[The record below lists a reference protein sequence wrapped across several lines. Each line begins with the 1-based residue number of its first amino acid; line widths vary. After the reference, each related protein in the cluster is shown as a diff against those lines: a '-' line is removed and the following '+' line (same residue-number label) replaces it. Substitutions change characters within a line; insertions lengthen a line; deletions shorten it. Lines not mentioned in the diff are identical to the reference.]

1 MSNPDAD
8 SRAGAPPRVLV
19 VGHLTEDRTRE
30 GPPARRRG
38 RLRRL
43 LAHRFGAPTT
53 ILTAADAAFP
63 FLDALAGIRI
73 LRLPS
78 DARTRFDNHY
88 RKDGARRQ
96 RILDRAAEIPEPA
109 LRRTVA
115 ALPPGSAVLY
125 APVARELGGSGTLP
139 RPSGEGSFA
148 AAAPQGLLRRWD
160 AEGRVAVS
168 RPDGLADRLAALD
181 LVSLAEAEL
190 PEATPAAGPPA
201 GDHARTAGS
210 AAAPPG
216 LPDEEVPPAP
226 AAETD
231 PTGAG
236 DVFAAALFV
245 SLWRGLPL
253 GRAAGLAAAAAA
265 ISVESP
271 GTAGVPT
278 LEQAAAP
285 RQRPSREIASGL
297 TRAPGDPPGPDAAAL
312 EEDVRPER
320 LRFRRLPLHP
330 QTDRKIAPSLVAGAD
345 RHPVRPLR
353 TGVVAPAE
361 IEERRPAGGLHLPVA
376 ERPVHPFGRGEAVNH
391 RLPDRDRELAAEIGD
406 RVGGLRPGVVA
417 PCVVTPGVV
426 APRRACRSRALRL
439 APTARRSS
447 PLRFSRTASKS
458 TNSWRASHPR
468 RRPPSVSAR
477 RRNRDPDR
485 RYRRGSAGPP
495 RRRAA
500 LRRGRLT
507 STILTGRR

>member
-30 GPPARRRG
+30 GP
-38 RLRRL
+38 RLGGAAAFAGL
-43 LAHRFGAPTT
+43 LTHRFGAPTT

-63 FLDALAGIRI
+63 FLDALAGVRI

-96 RILDRAAEIPEPA
+96 RILDRAAEIPESE

-168 RPDGLADRLAALD
+168 RPDGLADRLAGLD

-190 PEATPAAGPPA
+190 PEATPLPVPLLAITRGRRGALL
-201 GDHARTAGS
+201 RR
-210 AAAPPG
+210 PG

-278 LEQAAAP
+278 LEQAAA
-285 RQRPSREIASGL
+285 R
-297 TRAPGDPPGPDAAAL
+297 
-312 EEDVRPER
+312 
-320 LRFRRLPLHP
+320 
-330 QTDRKIAPSLVAGAD
+330 
-345 RHPVRPLR
+345 
-353 TGVVAPAE
+353 
-361 IEERRPAGGLHLPVA
+361 
-376 ERPVHPFGRGEAVNH
+376 
-391 RLPDRDRELAAEIGD
+391 
-406 RVGGLRPGVVA
+406 
-417 PCVVTPGVV
+417 
-426 APRRACRSRALRL
+426 
-439 APTARRSS
+439 
-447 PLRFSRTASKS
+447 
-458 TNSWRASHPR
+458 
-468 RRPPSVSAR
+468 VSAR
-477 RRNRDPDR
+477 AGRW
-485 RYRRGSAGPP
+485 RRG
-495 RRRAA
+495 
-500 LRRGRLT
+500 
-507 STILTGRR
+507 

>member
-30 GPPARRRG
+30 GP
-38 RLRRL
+38 RLGGAAAFAGL

-78 DARTRFDNHY
+78 DGRTRFDNHY
-88 RKDGARRQ
+88 RKDGTRRQ
-96 RILDRAAEIPEPA
+96 RILGRAAEIPESA

-190 PEATPAAGPPA
+190 PEA
-201 GDHARTAGS
+201 
-210 AAAPPG
+210 APLPVPLLAITRGRRGALLRRPG
-216 LPDEEVPPAP
+216 LPDEEAPPAP

-253 GRAAGLAAAAAA
+253 RRAAGLAAAAAA
-265 ISVESP
+265 ISVEFP

-278 LEQAAAP
+278 LEQAAA
-285 RQRPSREIASGL
+285 RVSE
-297 TRAPGDPPGPDAAAL
+297 RA
-312 EEDVRPER
+312 
-320 LRFRRLPLHP
+320 
-330 QTDRKIAPSLVAGAD
+330 
-345 RHPVRPLR
+345 
-353 TGVVAPAE
+353 
-361 IEERRPAGGLHLPVA
+361 
-376 ERPVHPFGRGEAVNH
+376 GR
-391 RLPDRDRELAAEIGD
+391 
-406 RVGGLRPGVVA
+406 
-417 PCVVTPGVV
+417 
-426 APRRACRSRALRL
+426 
-439 APTARRSS
+439 
-447 PLRFSRTASKS
+447 
-458 TNSWRASHPR
+458 W
-468 RRPPSVSAR
+468 
-477 RRNRDPDR
+477 
-485 RYRRGSAGPP
+485 RRG
-495 RRRAA
+495 
-500 LRRGRLT
+500 
-507 STILTGRR
+507 

>member
-30 GPPARRRG
+30 GP
-38 RLRRL
+38 RLGGAAAFAGL

-73 LRLPS
+73 LCLPS
-78 DARTRFDNHY
+78 GDRTRFENHY
-88 RKDGARRQ
+88 LTDGARRQ
-96 RILDRAAEIPEPA
+96 RILGRAAEIPESA

-190 PEATPAAGPPA
+190 AEATPLPVPLLAITRGRRGALL
-201 GDHARTAGS
+201 RR
-210 AAAPPG
+210 PG
-216 LPDEEVPPAP
+216 LPDEAVPPAP

-253 GRAAGLAAAAAA
+253 GRAAGLAAAADA

-278 LEQAAAP
+278 LEQAAA
-285 RQRPSREIASGL
+285 R
-297 TRAPGDPPGPDAAAL
+297 
-312 EEDVRPER
+312 
-320 LRFRRLPLHP
+320 
-330 QTDRKIAPSLVAGAD
+330 
-345 RHPVRPLR
+345 
-353 TGVVAPAE
+353 
-361 IEERRPAGGLHLPVA
+361 
-376 ERPVHPFGRGEAVNH
+376 
-391 RLPDRDRELAAEIGD
+391 
-406 RVGGLRPGVVA
+406 
-417 PCVVTPGVV
+417 
-426 APRRACRSRALRL
+426 
-439 APTARRSS
+439 
-447 PLRFSRTASKS
+447 
-458 TNSWRASHPR
+458 
-468 RRPPSVSAR
+468 VSAR
-477 RRNRDPDR
+477 AGRS
-485 RYRRGSAGPP
+485 RRG
-495 RRRAA
+495 
-500 LRRGRLT
+500 
-507 STILTGRR
+507 